1 VLELL
6 ADIAVIDKQRAKVR
20 REVGFSDFS
29 AAAGSLGCFLSAAT
43 SRLNLP
49 TFVVSA
55 VSIASTFFM
64 SSAMSLC
71 VRRKFAAS
79 GEVQTMS
86 ALRRAG
92 PSLMSRWR

>member
-1 VLELL
+1 MLELL
-6 ADIAVIDKQRAKVR
+6 ADIAVIIDKQRAEVR

-29 AAAGSLGCFLSAAT
+29 AAAGGLGCFLSAAT

-64 SSAMSLC
+64 LSAILRVCACAGSS
-71 VRRKFAAS
+71 
-79 GEVQTMS
+79 
-86 ALRRAG
+86 RRAEKFRRCLRCSVLV
-92 PSLMSRWR
+92 PRS